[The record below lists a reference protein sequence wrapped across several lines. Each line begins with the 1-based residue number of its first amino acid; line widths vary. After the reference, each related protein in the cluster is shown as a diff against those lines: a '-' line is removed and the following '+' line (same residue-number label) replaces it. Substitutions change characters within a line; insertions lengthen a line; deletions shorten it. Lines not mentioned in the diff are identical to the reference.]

1 MALNSFLIIINL
13 KSYQAMNKTV
23 VIAALIALT
32 AVTVFYVQESKE
44 VDAFEQWKLSFGTPF
59 APEE

>member
-1 MALNSFLIIINL
+1 
-13 KSYQAMNKTV
+13 MNKTV

-32 AVTVFYVQESKE
+32 AVTVFYVQESRQ
-44 VDAFEQWKLSFGTPF
+44 VDAFGQWKLSFGTPF

>member
-1 MALNSFLIIINL
+1 
-13 KSYQAMNKTV
+13 MNKTV

-59 APEE
+59 APAE